1 MALSKRFTAFER
13 DRRASGWALAG
24 CHEEPTLRRS
34 RPDSDWQHLFA
45 SPKPAVPASQRRQ
58 LNVPLDPALVDA
70 LKTRAS
76 EEGVTLSRLVQLL
89 LSAAM

>member
-1 MALSKRFTAFER
+1 M
-13 DRRASGWALAG
+13 
-24 CHEEPTLRRS
+24 
-34 RPDSDWQHLFA
+34 
-45 SPKPAVPASQRRQ
+45 PASQRRQ

-89 LSAAM
+89 LSAAMEGWTAAPNIQSRLDDHEQRLSLLENHPLLKDTAPLKQDVRIGI